1 MINGKVMCAAAAV
14 TVMLGMSSDAMAKQ
28 TRAQL
33 VSMAN
38 SACEAA
44 LLSGDLAA
52 LEKVRREYKSVVTAC
67 SARASTA
74 AAPASGTQSSNGNSR
89 SERSFVES
97 LFGGFGRNNASAT
110 QTGGTTQV
118 ADNSSA
124 GPISSGGNDTQPG
137 GGLSDNSDDDTSG
150 DTGSET
156 GGSKGRSGQ
165 GNAGNGN
172 GNGGGNGTGNEGKA
186 ARNEAGESRGNNGNG
201 LGGGGGNGTSN
212 EGKADNADK
221 NDGDNGAGADA
232 GGASNDDGADKGG
245 KNEGKDNNGKSEN
258 AGGKG
263 KN

>member
-1 MINGKVMCAAAAV
+1 MFKCKVMCAAAAA
-14 TVMLGMSSDAMAKQ
+14 TVLFGVSSDAMAKQ

-74 AAPASGTQSSNGNSR
+74 AAPASGTRSSNGNDR

-97 LFGGFGRNNASAT
+97 LFGGFGRNNGSGT
-110 QTGGTTQV
+110 QTSGATQV
-118 ADNSSA
+118 AVNSSA
-124 GPISSGGNDTQPG
+124 GPVGSGGNDTQPG
-137 GGLSDNSDDDTSG
+137 AGAGDNTDDDTSG

-156 GGSKGRSGQ
+156 GGSRGRSGQ

-172 GNGGGNGTGNEGKA
+172 GNGTGNEGNA

-221 NDGDNGAGADA
+221 NDGDGGNGVGAG
-232 GGASNDDGADKGG
+232 GGNADDGGPDKGG